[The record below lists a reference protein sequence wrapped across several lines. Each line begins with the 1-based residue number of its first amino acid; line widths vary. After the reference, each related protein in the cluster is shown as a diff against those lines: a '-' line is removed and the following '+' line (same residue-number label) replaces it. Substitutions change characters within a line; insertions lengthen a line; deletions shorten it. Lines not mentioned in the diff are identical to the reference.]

1 MSDLE
6 NRLDRAS
13 SGEYRLNPD
22 EQRRYLNT
30 FRERVLLAITLPD
43 AKNVLLK
50 AQFDHILKTYD
61 NQSDPIFVKLS
72 GSLPDDL
79 SGFYLKAATNHHFEG
94 QILEEETT
102 DAYGIIIH
110 TDHAIDLAK
119 IDLADTI
126 PDINLTEV
134 PTQAKQ
140 KKSLFS
146 KLFG

>member
-22 EQRRYLNT
+22 EQRHYLNT
-30 FRERVLLAITLPD
+30 FRERVLLAITLSD
-43 AKNVLLK
+43 AQNPLLK
-50 AQFDHILKTYD
+50 AQFDHILRTYD
-61 NQSDPIFVKLS
+61 SQSDPIFVKLS

-102 DAYGIIIH
+102 DTYGIIIH
-110 TDHAIDLAK
+110 TDHAMDLDK
-119 IDLADTI
+119 IDLADCF
-126 PDINLTEV
+126 PDINLTEL
-134 PTQAKQ
+134 PTQAKP
-140 KKSLFS
+140 KKGLFS